1 MGSLEA
7 IVISIMDDGVVLQ
20 IKDTC
25 QEIVWPFS
33 NSNIRVAVGESFTV
47 QLKPTPTQMINNIVA
62 TTKNLH
68 PETNTQKTDAMQK
81 MLEALIN

>member
-1 MGSLEA
+1 MGALEA
-7 IVISIMDDGVVLQ
+7 TVISILDGGAVLQ

-33 NSNIRVAVGESFTV
+33 NSNTRVAIGESFIV
-47 QLKPTPTQMINNIVA
+47 QLKPTPAQMINNIVA
-62 TTKNLH
+62 TTKSLDH
-68 PETNTQKTDAMQK
+68 KTDTQKTDAMQK